1 MELRTEKKRSVVIN
15 LTSLIDVMFLM
26 LIFFMVT
33 TTFLSQPAI
42 ELELPTA
49 ENAEEVRQSPVVV
62 HVDRLGRVFLNDDPI
77 ELPLLEEAL
86 SRRVEQSDDKSV
98 VLKADSRVSH
108 GAVVQVLDIIKGAG
122 VRKLVVSTEP
132 ESP

>member
-1 MELRTEKKRSVVIN
+1 MELRKEKKRSVIIN
-15 LTSLIDVMFLM
+15 LTSLIDVLFLM

-42 ELELPTA
+42 TLELPTA
-49 ENAEEVRQSPVVV
+49 KNAEAVRQSSVVV

-77 ELPLLEEAL
+77 ELPLLQEAL

-132 ESP
+132 ESR

>member
-1 MELRTEKKRSVVIN
+1 MELRKEKKRSVIIN
-15 LTSLIDVMFLM
+15 LTSLIDVLFLM

-42 ELELPTA
+42 NLELPTA
-49 ENAEEVRQSPVVV
+49 KNAEAVRQSPVVV
-62 HVDRLGRVFLNDDPI
+62 HVDRLGRVFLN
-77 ELPLLEEAL
+77 EAL

-132 ESP
+132 ESR